1 MKIKNP
7 IYSFSLIVFLFGL
20 YVIFFVYGLMGI
32 FSVLYLFGVYSILLI
47 ISFLL
52 KKSKIGHRNIIEYGL
67 IFIYVISHTLY
78 SLNWDVGC
86 ELYFNENK
94 APFVGNNQN
103 FIIVFGIDG
112 KEKLPNNTF
121 TDNKIFIPENGI
133 LMTSSNTDSYKY
145 RYRFE
150 KDGSGNRFG
159 TNYFEQCNCYGKA
172 NHKFNYV
179 VGAINDS
186 GAIDYNYESLILET
200 ICDKLN
206 TGKIKSNL
214 ASGYKDGTYL
224 EQTEIVINNKNL
236 NTLPKGL
243 LELQNLEY
251 INIHSNDL
259 KRIPLEIYQFPKLK
273 KLYIGFNNIDEL
285 PDKIGTLTT
294 LESLAVNGNELTD
307 LPDTLLTLPN
317 LKYLSVREN
326 KFSEETQLE
335 LYNKY
340 KKKGIELQFR

>member
-1 MKIKNP
+1 
-7 IYSFSLIVFLFGL
+7 
-20 YVIFFVYGLMGI
+20 VILFVYGLMGI

-52 KKSKIGHRNIIEYGL
+52 KKSKIRNRNILEYFL

-78 SLNWDVGC
+78 YLNWDVGS
-86 ELYFNENK
+86 ELYFNESK
-94 APFVGNNQN
+94 VPFVGNNQN
-103 FIIVFGIDG
+103 FIIGFGIDG
-112 KEKLPNNTF
+112 KVKLPNNTF
-121 TDNKIFIPENGI
+121 TDNEIFIPENGI
-133 LMTSSNTDSYKY
+133 LLTSSKTDSYKH

-150 KDGSGNRFG
+150 KEGSGNRFG

-186 GAIDYNYESLILET
+186 GTIDYKYENSILET

-206 TGKIKSNL
+206 TGEIKSNL
-214 ASGYKDGTYL
+214 ISGYKDGTYL
-224 EQTEIVINNKNL
+224 EKTEIVINNKNL
-236 NTLPKGL
+236 TSLPKGL
-243 LELQNLEY
+243 LKLQNLEY

-259 KRIPLEIYQFPKLK
+259 KTIPLEIYQFPKLK
-273 KLYIGFNNIDEL
+273 KFYIGFNNIVEL

-340 KKKGIELQFR
+340 KQKGIELQFK

>member
-1 MKIKNP
+1 
-7 IYSFSLIVFLFGL
+7 
-20 YVIFFVYGLMGI
+20 
-32 FSVLYLFGVYSILLI
+32 
-47 ISFLL
+47 
-52 KKSKIGHRNIIEYGL
+52 
-67 IFIYVISHTLY
+67 
-78 SLNWDVGC
+78 
-86 ELYFNENK
+86 
-94 APFVGNNQN
+94 
-103 FIIVFGIDG
+103 
-112 KEKLPNNTF
+112 LPNNTF